1 MPSAAILDFEGLLK
15 PFEGPTASGKD
26 LRADSSPSSLY
37 QLLKEDRKAAR
48 QLETRISKGRHRG
61 PSPEW
66 RPVVEKA
73 TKILAEQSKDL
84 EVCAYLIEALV
95 RMHGFAG
102 MRDGYR
108 LAGGLVERFWN
119 DGLYPSPVETDVE
132 RRCAHLLQLNGL
144 DAPGALIPPLGRI
157 PFTEMTSL
165 GQFSR
170 VQLQEAQALAKI
182 ADPKARQAKVD
193 AGMIS
198 PETIHRAVVETKPE
212 FYQTLFEDASL
223 ALEEFGRFNATL
235 KQKSDYDPPSG
246 NIQQAIQ
253 SYLDIVKDLTRSKP
267 AAKPKETKARR
278 SPAPPGRREDPGAPR
293 EAERGDRQPGGCP
306 RADPRRRRIF
316 PADRAAVDRALRAGA
331 GGALGQAL
339 APRAPRG
346 TDRGRSPAQEC
357 LQAGRHQAAGAAEE
371 VVTPGPSERSTSLGV
386 NDHVIRQ
393 HP

>member
-48 QLETRISKGRHRG
+48 QLETRISKGDTEV

-84 EVCAYLIEALV
+84 EVCAYLIEAHV

-132 RRCAHLLQLNGL
+132 RRCAHLLQLNGI
-144 DAPGALIPPLGRI
+144 DSTGALVPPIGRI
-157 PFTEMTSL
+157 PFTEVTSL
-165 GQFSR
+165 GEFSR

-182 ADPKARQAKVD
+182 ADPKARQAKID
-193 AGMIS
+193 SGALS
-198 PETIHRAVVETKPE
+198 HETIQRAVAETRPE
-212 FYQTLFEDASL
+212 FYQVLFEDVAL
-223 ALEEFGRFNATL
+223 ALEEFDRFNEAVRR
-235 KQKSDYDPPSG
+235 KSGLDGDTDAYQYDPPSG
-246 NIQQAIQ
+246 NIREVVQGF
-253 SYLDIVKDLTRSKP
+253 LDIVKDLTK
-267 AAKPKETKARR
+267 AKPKAKQAPG
-278 SPAPPGRREDPGAPR
+278 PAPGPTATPSPNGGAASPEAPSPQGNGAIDSREDALGRILDIAEYFRRTEPQSIVPYALEQVVHWGKLSLPDLLSELIADEAPR
-293 EAERGDRQPGGCP
+293 KNVFKQVGIKPPEPQKK
-306 RADPRRRRIF
+306 
-316 PADRAAVDRALRAGA
+316 
-331 GGALGQAL
+331 
-339 APRAPRG
+339 
-346 TDRGRSPAQEC
+346 
-357 LQAGRHQAAGAAEE
+357 
-371 VVTPGPSERSTSLGV
+371 
-386 NDHVIRQ
+386 
-393 HP
+393 